1 MHLVYEKSKS
11 NYERLREIKEG
22 SWNTE
27 KEIMGLSSINQ
38 KL

>member
-1 MHLVYEKSKS
+1 MHSIYERSKS
-11 NYERLREIKEG
+11 NCERLREIKEG
-22 SWNTE
+22 SWNAE

>member
-1 MHLVYEKSKS
+1 MHSVYERLKI

-22 SWNTE
+22 SWNIE
-27 KEIMGLSSINQ
+27 KEIMGLSNINQ